1 MPAIDLA
8 RLKTQAARLSEKF
21 GEPEAFV
28 HDLNDLLDY
37 YSNRTIRAAQI
48 AQRLSVPTYRTPGP
62 VLRQIKNELAALAEP
77 HPTEAAALTKALWEA
92 GSLESRLLAA
102 HLLGNIPAAE
112 AIPVLTRLPLWLGQ
126 STDKEIRAALLTEA
140 LARVRWENP
149 EAFFILLDS
158 WLGSP
163 RPALQIW
170 GLRGLIPLLKDPH
183 FENLPA
189 VFRILRPA
197 VEVAGPATQLD
208 LQACLAALEQVS
220 LTETL
225 AFLRTILE
233 DSPSLVLLRTMRYIL
248 PVFSPKM
255 QTALREILHEKGTQ

>member
-37 YSNRTIRAAQI
+37 YANRTIRTAQI
-48 AQRLSVPTYRTPGP
+48 ARRLSVPTYRTPRP
-62 VLRQIKNELAALAEP
+62 VLRQIKNELAALAEAYP
-77 HPTEAAALTKALWEA
+77 LEAAALTKALWEA
-92 GSLESRLLAA
+92 GSLESRLIAA
-102 HLLGNIPAAE
+102 HLLGSIPAAE

-126 STDKEIRAALLTEA
+126 STDKEIRTALLTDA
-140 LARVRWENP
+140 MARVRWENP

-170 GLRGLIPLLKDPH
+170 GLRGLIPLLKDPG

-189 VFRILRPA
+189 VFRILRPT
-197 VEVAGPATQLD
+197 VEAAGPATQTE
-208 LQACLAALEQVS
+208 LQTCLVALEQVS
-220 LTETL
+220 PTETS

-233 DSPSLVLLRTMRYIL
+233 DKPSPALLRTMRYIL
-248 PVFSPKM
+248 PAFSPKL
-255 QTALREILHEKGTQ
+255 QAALRETLHEKGTP